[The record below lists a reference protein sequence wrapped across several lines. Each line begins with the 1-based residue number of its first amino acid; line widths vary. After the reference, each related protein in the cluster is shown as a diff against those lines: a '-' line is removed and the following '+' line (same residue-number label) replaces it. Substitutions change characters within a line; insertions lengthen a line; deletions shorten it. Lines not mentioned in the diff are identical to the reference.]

1 MEGWTGIPVLD
12 EVPAM
17 LPLFDCA
24 SAIAAGISDGRFS
37 SREIVDAQIARIE
50 GAGKALNA
58 VVAQRFAEARAEAD
72 AADRARASGMV
83 LGPLHGVPITIK
95 ESFDVAGLATT
106 VGHTT
111 RRAHRAK
118 AHAAAV
124 ERLVRAGA
132 VVLGKTNVPKDLAD
146 WQSFN
151 DVYGVTRNPWS
162 LEHSP
167 GGSSGGSAAALA
179 AGLTALELGSDI
191 AGSIRVPAVYCGVYG
206 MKPTFGVVPMRGH
219 GQEALGA
226 ASDILVAGPL
236 ARSAADLELAFDI
249 VAGADEA
256 GFGGW
261 SLSLPAETR
270 THPREYRI
278 AVVTDDRVF
287 PVDAGIRC
295 ALQELAACLEE
306 QGAGVDL
313 DPALPIASREHY
325 ELFIAL
331 LRGATSARLD
341 DAQFAAVAARA
352 STFAAEDCGYDA
364 LMHRG
369 LSIRHRDWLVANE
382 KRETLRHG
390 WRRFF
395 ATYDALICPVTTT
408 AAFPHMIGVPKIEQ
422 FFDVDG
428 VKRSAA
434 DNYYWIGIPALC
446 YLPAAAIPIGQSAS
460 GLPVGA
466 QIVGPEFGDKRC
478 LRLARL
484 IETAFRGF
492 APPPA
497 FASARG

>member
-1 MEGWTGIPVLD
+1 MTPLLD
-12 EVPAM
+12 S
-17 LPLFDCA
+17 A
-24 SAIAAGISDGRFS
+24 SAIAAGIRSDRFS
-37 SREIVDAQIARIE
+37 SREIVDAAIARIE
-50 GAGKALNA
+50 GVGKALNA
-58 VVAQRFAEARAEAD
+58 VVVQRFEQARAEAD
-72 AADRARASGMV
+72 AADRARAAGAK

-95 ESFDVAGLATT
+95 ESFDVAGLPTT

-111 RRAHRAK
+111 RKGHRAA

-124 ERLVRAGA
+124 QRLVNAGA

-151 DVYGVTRNPWS
+151 DVYGVTRNPWNM
-162 LEHSP
+162 ERSP

-219 GQEALGA
+219 GLDALGA
-226 ASDILVAGPL
+226 PVDILVGGPL
-236 ARSAADLELAFDI
+236 ARSAADLELAFDL

-261 SLSLPAETR
+261 SLSLPGETR
-270 THPREYRI
+270 THPRELGI
-278 AVVTDDRVF
+278 AVVTDDREF
-287 PVDAGIRC
+287 PVDGSIRR
-295 ALQELAACLEE
+295 ALSELATYLKE
-306 QGAGVDL
+306 QGATVDL
-313 DPALPIASREHY
+313 EPELPIASREHY

-331 LRGATSARLD
+331 LRGATSARLEPTQIE
-341 DAQFAAVAARA
+341 ALAAKAR
-352 STFAAEDCGYDA
+352 TFAATDRGYDA

-369 LSIRHRDWLVANE
+369 LSIGHRDWLAANE
-382 KRETLRHG
+382 QRETLRYG

-395 ATYDALICPVTTT
+395 ETYDVLICPVTTT
-408 AAFPHMIGVPKIEQ
+408 PAFPHMIGVPKIEQ

-428 VKRSAA
+428 TKRTAA
-434 DNYYWIGIPALC
+434 DNYYWIGIPALS
-446 YLPAAAIPIGQSAS
+446 YLPAAAIPIGQSDA

-466 QIVGPEFGDKRC
+466 QIIGPEFGDKRC
-478 LRLARL
+478 LRIARL

-492 APPPA
+492 RPPPG
-497 FASARG
+497 FAAV

>member
-1 MEGWTGIPVLD
+1 
-12 EVPAM
+12 M
-17 LPLFDCA
+17 LPLLDSA
-24 SAIAAGISDGRFS
+24 IAIAAGIRDGRFS
-37 SREIVDAQIARIE
+37 SLEIVDAAIARIE
-50 GAGKALNA
+50 NAGKALNA
-58 VVAQRFAEARAEAD
+58 VVVPRFAQARAEAD
-72 AADRARASGMV
+72 AADRARAAGER
-83 LGPLHGVPITIK
+83 LGALHGVPITIK
-95 ESFDVAGLATT
+95 ESFDVAGLPTT

-111 RRAHRAK
+111 RTSHRAA

-162 LEHSP
+162 PEHSP

-179 AGLTALELGSDI
+179 AGLSALELGSDI
-191 AGSIRVPAVYCGVYG
+191 AGSIRVPAAYCGVYG

-219 GQEALGA
+219 GHDALGA

-236 ARSAADLELAFDI
+236 ARSAADLELAFDL

-270 THPREYRI
+270 THPREFRI
-278 AVVTDDRVF
+278 ALVTGDREF
-287 PVDAGIRC
+287 PVDGSIRR
-295 ALQELAACLEE
+295 ALQELAACLKG

-331 LRGATSARLD
+331 LRGATSARLEPAQI
-341 DAQFAAVAARA
+341 DALAAKAQ
-352 STFAAEDCGYDA
+352 TFAATDRGYDA

-369 LSIRHRDWLVANE
+369 LSIRHRDWLAANE
-382 KRETLRHG
+382 RREALRHG

-395 ATYDALICPVTTT
+395 STYDALICPVTTT

-428 VKRSAA
+428 MKRTAA

-446 YLPAAAIPIGQSAS
+446 YLPAAAIPIGQTAS

-466 QIVGPEFGDKRC
+466 QVVGPEFGDKRC

-484 IETAFRGF
+484 IETAFHGF
-492 APPPA
+492 KPPPA
-497 FASARG
+497 FAAA